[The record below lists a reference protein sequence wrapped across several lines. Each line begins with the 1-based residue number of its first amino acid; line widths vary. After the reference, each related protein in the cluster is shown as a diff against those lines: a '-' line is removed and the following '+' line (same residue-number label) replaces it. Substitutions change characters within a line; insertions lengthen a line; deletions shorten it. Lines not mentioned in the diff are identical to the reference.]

1 MISGRSNSQARGGIF
16 YGWKIVAALFVILTF
31 TAGLGFYNH
40 SVLLSALVNERG
52 FPVAVASSAVSLFFL
67 VSGVSGLVIGALLE
81 KHDVRIIIT
90 TGALLASLSLFSLA
104 CVSEIWQLYLAYFV
118 FGIGFS
124 ASGILP
130 ATTLVARWFNRGRAR
145 ALSVAST
152 GLSIGGVVITPLS
165 AVLVDERGIVGASPW
180 LAILFIL
187 GVVPACLIILRSSPA
202 SIGLEMDG
210 AGAAGEKTSS
220 EDGMTLGDAMG
231 QGYFW
236 TLSISFLF
244 VMLAQVGGIA
254 HQYGAISQ
262 HLSPADTA
270 YAIAIV
276 PLLSMLGRLAGGILI
291 DIFSTS
297 RVTVFMML
305 LQSIA
310 FATIAFAPNA
320 SLLILGLVLF
330 GITVGNLL
338 MLQPLL
344 IAEVYGLV
352 HYGRIFSWS
361 NLITIFGI
369 STGPSLMGFLSA
381 KDPSYFLSFM
391 VASVSGL
398 VACAIF
404 IAGTRPLMSDSQ
416 R

>member
-1 MISGRSNSQARGGIF
+1 
-16 YGWKIVAALFVILTF
+16 
-31 TAGLGFYNH
+31 
-40 SVLLSALVNERG
+40 LLSALVNERG

-67 VSGVSGLVIGALLE
+67 VSGVSGIVIGALLE
-81 KHDVRIIIT
+81 KHDVRLIIT
-90 TGALLASLSLFSLA
+90 TGAILASLSLFSLSY
-104 CVSEIWQLYLAYFV
+104 VSEIWQLYLVYFV

-145 ALSVAST
+145 ALSIAST
-152 GLSIGGVVITPLS
+152 GLSIGGVVITPMS
-165 AVLVDERGIVGASPW
+165 AFLVAERGIVGASPW
-180 LAILFIL
+180 LAILYML
-187 GVVPACLIILRSSPA
+187 GVVPASLVILRSSPG
-202 SIGLEMDG
+202 IMGLEIDG
-210 AGAAGEKTSS
+210 ATVMGKGAALTN
-220 EDGMTLGDAMG
+220 GMTLSGAMR

-254 HQYGAISQ
+254 HQYGVISQ
-262 HLSPADTA
+262 HLTSADAA

-276 PLLSMLGRLAGGILI
+276 PLLSMLGRLAGGVMI
-291 DIFSTS
+291 DIFSTTKM
-297 RVTVFMML
+297 TVSMML
-305 LQSIA
+305 LQSVA
-310 FATIAFAPNA
+310 FATIAFAPNVTV
-320 SLLILGLVLF
+320 LILGLVLF
-330 GITVGNLL
+330 GVTVGNLL

-352 HYGRIFSWS
+352 HYSRIFSWS
-361 NLITIFGI
+361 NFITILGI
-369 STGPSLMGFLSA
+369 STGPSLLGYLSA
-381 KDPSYFLSFM
+381 RDPSYSLSFM

-404 IAGTRPLMSDSQ
+404 VAGTRPLVSDSQ